1 VALHPD
7 RELGEAR
14 ACIDRGDAR
23 GALKRID
30 RARKGYLKLHDA
42 DGLEHLLLLTD
53 VLDPPDERTR
63 IGSENLV
70 YAIKQNLRLE
80 TRRRA
85 QQQGTPWTDPYPD
98 LEAPTEHTRIAFT
111 RGVKL
116 AIAIGTLLGAA
127 FLFAIFVLPLFFS
140 SNSTTDVTLR
150 LLNDTRGEVTVRGCF
165 DPDCTDTWMHAD
177 LDSGLATER
186 SVPNEDLVENFHV
199 KRAGKETCLPLRVH
213 DGYVRYGSDPS
224 VVLVARLS
232 RATPCPG
239 TTVLP
244 EKGPEQGL

>member
-1 VALHPD
+1 VHRPERRAGRPQAD
-7 RELGEAR
+7 RPRAPRLPQAARQGRAR
-14 ACIDRGDAR
+14 APAPAHG
-23 GALKRID
+23 
-30 RARKGYLKLHDA
+30 RARPAGRA
-42 DGLEHLLLLTD
+42 DQ
-53 VLDPPDERTR
+53 
-63 IGSENLV
+63 IGRENLV

-85 QQQGTPWTDPYPD
+85 QQHGTAPVDPYPD
-98 LEAPTEHTRIAFT
+98 LEAPTEHTGIAFT

-127 FLFAIFVLPLFFS
+127 FLFAIFVLPFLFS
-140 SNSTTDVTLR
+140 SGSTTDVTLR
-150 LLNDTRGEVTVRGCF
+150 LVNDTHQQATVRGCS
-165 DPDCTDTWMHAD
+165 DPDCTDMWMHAD
-177 LDSGLATER
+177 LDRGLATER
-186 SVPNEDLVENFHV
+186 SVPNDDLVEDLRV
-199 KRAGKETCLPLRVH
+199 DRGGEETCLPLRVH

-244 EKGPEQGL
+244 EKGREQGL